1 MDYQNLNNLPEIN
14 FKSKERPKL
23 IELSN
28 YIDGLKKDL
37 FSDKWSTATKKHI
50 KASLVLY
57 IRSMQ
62 KQLAPNGAHYKV
74 ATSMSHKE
82 HLEHPI
88 PQTKIVTA
96 YLHDK
101 LSARQVL
108 QMPLCI
114 IDEADKHILEG
125 EWQTMA
131 TWEHPFFVLR
141 NGNYS
146 FQQTLSL
153 KVGDKVFTTEND
165 FIDITSV
172 VRVDEELETVNINCE
187 PYDVYFAEGI
197 LLHNVHD
204 KDA

>member
-125 EWQTMA
+125 KWQTMA
-131 TWEHPFFVLR
+131 TWEHPFKRYKLAGYDRTIKNVRGEIIDFGKWTLQDHF
-141 NGNYS
+141 NMLGNS
-146 FQQTLSL
+146 
-153 KVGDKVFTTEND
+153 E
-165 FIDITSV
+165 
-172 VRVDEELETVNINCE
+172 VD
-187 PYDVYFAEGI
+187 
-197 LLHNVHD
+197 
-204 KDA
+204 

>member
-108 QMPLCI
+108 QMPLCM
-114 IDEADKHILEG
+114 IDDSDKHILEG
-125 EWQTMA
+125 DWQQA
-131 TWEHPFFVLR
+131 GDWQFPFRRYKSAGFNKTIKDVTGKTIDLQ
-141 NGNYS
+141 NY
-146 FQQTLSL
+146 TLNNHFDML
-153 KVGDKVFTTEND
+153 GYT
-165 FIDITSV
+165 
-172 VRVDEELETVNINCE
+172 VDR
-187 PYDVYFAEGI
+187 
-197 LLHNVHD
+197 
-204 KDA
+204 